1 MKNTSSSSGFTLIEL
16 LVVIILVGI
25 LSAIA
30 LPTFLGQAAKGRQT
44 EAKSTIG
51 SVNLGQVAYRT
62 ENSKYAESMDEL
74 ALGLPLNTNNYL
86 YEIAGA
92 ESTATITAKSKDAA
106 VKSYAGGVV
115 TYQNVAGDSA
125 IASIICESK
134 VASVRTPPIPILD
147 PAKNTAEDAA
157 QCDPT
162 QVQL

>member
-1 MKNTSSSSGFTLIEL
+1 MKNTNSGFTLIEL
-16 LVVIILVGI
+16 LVVIILISI

-51 SVNLGQVAYRT
+51 SVNLGQIAHRT

-74 ALGLPLNTNNYL
+74 ALGLPLDTNNYL
-86 YEIAGA
+86 YEVVGA
-92 ESTATITAKSKDAA
+92 ESNATITAKSKDSA

-115 TYQNVAGDSA
+115 SYQNVAGDSA
-125 IASIICESK
+125 IASIICEAK
-134 VASVRTPPIPILD
+134 VANTRTPPIPILD
-147 PAKNTAEDAA
+147 ASKTTAEDAA

-162 QVQL
+162 QNKL